1 VGNHFYLPEGK
12 SEEALFKRVPFLH
25 RVSELL
31 SLSLMHLNGSIKCKV
46 IDYKHENYRVQ
57 VFTKENRLI
66 MPIQITDSS
75 RMRSSSPTAG
85 TSFLNRLR
93 KDSIIFLLYFLVAA
107 LWTAFTIL
115 PTNLDSFTSWTLLAD
130 SNFNAPMGHM
140 RAQAGSRPAS
150 TLSIHR
156 LHFCI
161 FSS

>member
-1 VGNHFYLPEGK
+1 MADKEILKTQLNKKVISGQDNDVTKNGVTYMGQDEK
-12 SEEALFKRVPFLH
+12 IREAQEILNWAI
-25 RVSELL
+25 
-31 SLSLMHLNGSIKCKV
+31 MHLNGSIKCKV

-85 TSFLNRLR
+85 TSSLNRLR

-115 PTNLDSFTSWTLLAD
+115 PTNLNSFTSWTLLAD
-130 SNFNAPMGHM
+130 SNFN
-140 RAQAGSRPAS
+140 
-150 TLSIHR
+150 
-156 LHFCI
+156 
-161 FSS
+161 